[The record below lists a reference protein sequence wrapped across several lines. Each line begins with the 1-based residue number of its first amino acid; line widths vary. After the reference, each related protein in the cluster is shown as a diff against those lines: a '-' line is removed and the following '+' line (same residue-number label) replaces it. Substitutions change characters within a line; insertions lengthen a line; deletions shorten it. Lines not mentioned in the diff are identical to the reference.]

1 MTDNYNCP
9 LCDSR
14 YERNHELSASN
25 WECGSI
31 KVDVGGTIFP
41 TDLCNARK
49 RIKELEKGLA
59 NTASYAKEYV
69 KKYVECRDKL
79 LEATKDLKDFGH
91 DVCAKVY
98 FKFLN
103 NDES

>member
-9 LCDSR
+9 LCESKYQR
-14 YERNHELSASN
+14 RHEISASN
-25 WECGSI
+25 WECGSV

-41 TDLCNARK
+41 TDLCNARQ

-79 LEATKDLKDFGH
+79 PEVTKDLKNFGH
-91 DVCAKVY
+91 EQCAEEY
-98 FKFLN
+98 EIFLLKI
-103 NDES
+103 